1 MDKETWQQEYV
12 AHVDAFNEFRFEC
25 QNLENYEIIKSM
37 LGGAVEYLYRIGNEK
52 GYIPTKVGDSDD

>member
-25 QNLENYEIIKSM
+25 QNLENYELIKTM
-37 LGGAVEYLYRIGNEK
+37 LGGAVEYLYRK
-52 GYIPTKVGDSDD
+52 GKQEGFIPGGGKE